1 MTLPRTTQEWTRWIE
16 WVRAHPEEMPETPV
30 LARFIVPAPRT
41 KRVRTITCA
50 HCGTVVPRARQ
61 QGRQTFCSMRCVGS
75 FYYSRLRE
83 RAERGRFSA

>member
-1 MTLPRTTQEWTRWIE
+1 MTPPLTVQDWIRRIE
-16 WVRAHPEEMPETPV
+16 WVRIHPEELPETPV
-30 LARFIVPAPRT
+30 LTRFIVPAPPM
-41 KRVRTITCA
+41 KRVRTIICA

-75 FYYSRLRE
+75 FYYPRLRA